1 MLSKVTKC
9 LLLALCLLVSR
20 LSFAQQ
26 EDTVIMHMITLDSFV
41 VEDVAEGLDISRFIT
56 LIQEDTSFY
65 EAFENL
71 RRIDYA
77 GSTTVRMFDT
87 EHLVQAMYSNRMQQD
102 VQSNCRSMSFPFEV
116 HTGDFFDKN
125 GKMNYLTAGVFSY
138 IFLYRDTICGNIV
151 QTDNNAGDDAGL
163 EQRKDQLKVLIFNP
177 GKSVNGIPLIGDK
190 MEIFAPH
197 MQPYYTYDIH
207 QERYATG
214 VDCYVFTVQK
224 TPEAEKGKDVVINN
238 LTTWFDKKTME
249 IVARQYQLSYFTPVF
264 DFDVSMDVRLGVVNG
279 LRVPVKIDYH
289 GYWDIPMRKP
299 EIGSIQ
305 ILVKY

>member
-9 LLLALCLLVSR
+9 FFLLLCMLVSR
-20 LSFAQQ
+20 KSHAQH
-26 EDTVIMHMITLDSFV
+26 EDTVIMHRITLDSFV
-41 VEDVAEGLDISRFIT
+41 VLDVQEGLDISRFIT
-56 LIQEDTSFY
+56 LIQEDTTFY

-71 RRIDYA
+71 RRIDYS
-77 GSTTVRMFDT
+77 GSTTVRMFDD

-102 VQSNCRSMSFPFEV
+102 VESNCRSMSFPYEV
-116 HTGDFFDKN
+116 STGDFFDDK
-125 GKMNYLTAGVFSY
+125 GKMQYLTASVFSY
-138 IFLYRDTICGNIV
+138 IFLYRDTICGKIV
-151 QTDNNAGDDAGL
+151 ETDNNAGADAQL

-177 GKSVNGIPLIGDK
+177 GKSVDGVPLIGDK
-190 MEIFAPH
+190 MEIFAPN
-197 MQPYYTYDIH
+197 MQPFYTYDIR

-224 TPEAEKGKDVVINN
+224 TEEAEKGKDVVINN

-279 LRVPVKIDYH
+279 RRVPVKIDYH
-289 GYWDIPMRKP
+289 GFWDIPMRKP

-305 ILVKY
+305 IMVKS